1 MSDLQSAGLLSSSS
15 SSSSSASAS
24 DRASLSLPPNAR
36 LLDSVKAAL
45 SDAESPMEQEKKIG
59 EMIHQ
64 LETLK
69 RQMAATTTTTPE
81 DAGSDGNGAVDKKVS
96 FFPFSTSTLLVT
108 FGPSILDFNGL
119 IFVSVFTHVPK
130 FCRSNILVKITCP
143 NSVL

>member
-1 MSDLQSAGLLSSSS
+1 MYLFFLHPPAALAMMSDLQSAGLLSSSS
-15 SSSSSASAS
+15 SSSA
-24 DRASLSLPPNAR
+24 PNAR

-81 DAGSDGNGAVDKKVS
+81 DAAAAGNGAADKKVG
-96 FFPFSTSTLLVT
+96 FFQ
-108 FGPSILDFNGL
+108 
-119 IFVSVFTHVPK
+119 
-130 FCRSNILVKITCP
+130 
-143 NSVL
+143 